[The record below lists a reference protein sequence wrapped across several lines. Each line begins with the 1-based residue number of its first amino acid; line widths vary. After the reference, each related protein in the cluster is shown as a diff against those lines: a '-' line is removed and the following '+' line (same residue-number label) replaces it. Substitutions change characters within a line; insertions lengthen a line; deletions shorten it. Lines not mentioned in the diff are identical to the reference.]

1 MSLMFLPN
9 FDVFCDL
16 LLNKRTATW
25 NLFVIYNKETKI
37 VIGVIYASVLRLI
50 IRGSIKKK
58 NQSEY
63 LNQEFNLLISPYY
76 VKIIESLITIATKPY
91 KFSKNASIGD
101 KRQPE
106 IGLCSQANR

>member
-1 MSLMFLPN
+1 MFLPH

-37 VIGVIYASVLRLI
+37 ANVVIYASVLRLSHK
-50 IRGSIKKK
+50 GLHKKK

-63 LNQEFNLLISPYY
+63 LNQEINLLISPYY
-76 VKIIESLITIATKPY
+76 VKIIEGLITIATKPY